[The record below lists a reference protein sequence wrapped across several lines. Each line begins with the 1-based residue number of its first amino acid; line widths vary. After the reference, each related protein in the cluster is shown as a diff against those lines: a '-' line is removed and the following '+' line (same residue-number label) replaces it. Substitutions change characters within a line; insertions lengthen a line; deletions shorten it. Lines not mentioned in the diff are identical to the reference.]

1 MEHQESSVEKFEKF
15 TLKIENLSRLD
26 KAILSEPFV
35 LGGFPWMIYLC
46 TGGNMTGD
54 YLSIYLYAVQ
64 TANMSEGWS
73 RDVKLKFRV
82 FSVVNTNMTITKRS
96 AYKFNERENFLAFE
110 SFMTLAELRDPNKG
124 FLEKNAFF
132 VGVEVYVFKSRN
144 EKRVNQAANLTASL
158 KPKLEKGE
166 VQIVGELMD
175 FKGLGL
181 IEKAFVPLLNQVCSL
196 HPLLIKC
203 QQKRSRQ
210 FREWAFTALGRVLY
224 FLKTRKARDMNDLAC
239 KDLQILWEEVEPF
252 SFDLRWLE
260 PHVKSALGL
269 KGYLERLNEA
279 EKLKDNVVALEL
291 EMLRLK
297 ANLDSA
303 KYLLEAQDFQE
314 INLDAELL

>member
-1 MEHQESSVEKFEKF
+1 M
-15 TLKIENLSRLD
+15 NL
-26 KAILSEPFV
+26 P
-35 LGGFPWMIYLC
+35 G
-46 TGGNMTGD
+46 
-54 YLSIYLYAVQ
+54 
-64 TANMSEGWS
+64 
-73 RDVKLKFRV
+73 
-82 FSVVNTNMTITKRS
+82 S

-166 VQIVGELMD
+166 VPIVGELMD